1 MAAQEK
7 GQKFLCC
14 FRSTSLNTLNFLN
27 WRKALTQKNLSCWSE
42 VKWKSLSRVWL
53 FVTPWTIHS
62 PWNSPGQNN
71 WSGQRFPS
79 PRDLPNPGIEPR
91 SRTLQVESLPSEP
104 PGKFYVHST
113 PPFRWVT
120 FPVLTAACS
129 WGLPVW
135 MALSCSSIDSCPP
148 LSLSSSPPSAFGW
161 IKFSLFSLH
170 SLLSPKHPKKE
181 LPSQPLWLEVKW
193 KLLCHV
199 SLFATLWP

>member
-1 MAAQEK
+1 MI
-7 GQKFLCC
+7 
-14 FRSTSLNTLNFLN
+14 SN
-27 WRKALTQKNLSCWSE
+27 WC
-42 VKWKSLSRVWL
+42 VSLSHVW
-53 FVTPWTIHS
+53 FFATPWTSPGS